1 MLESYANDFQSKHIP
16 TLPKHHYHYK
26 NLTERQR
33 LELYELRAA
42 ALREIEEAEAKVGRG
57 NADPYLRRYL
67 QSIDD
72 LLIRDGQAIE
82 TSHESAN
89 TMSTI

>member
-1 MLESYANDFQSKHIP
+1 MLESHAHEFQSKNLA

-26 NLTERQR
+26 HLTERQR

-42 ALREIEEAEAKVGRG
+42 ALREIEEAEAKVGKG

-67 QSIDD
+67 
-72 LLIRDGQAIE
+72 
-82 TSHESAN
+82 
-89 TMSTI
+89 